1 MRSPNEQEGLH
12 GRFDENPGVSLSRR
26 FLFAFYGLLAG
37 DTALFLLL
45 FLLFPGIARAPEV
58 LVVYALV
65 FCRLGDYRAAC
76 RTGGPAALSVPL
88 ICAGA
93 IADRG
98 GAWADSIT
106 CNLSHARGN
115 KRGAQNV
122 PSRQQ
127 RNFLCDVY
135 AGFHD
140 VVYRLY
146 SFTAQAGCVAIRTQY
161 ETL

>member
-1 MRSPNEQEGLH
+1 MGVGSPSSV
-12 GRFDENPGVSLSRR
+12 RPVF
-26 FLFAFYGLLAG
+26 
-37 DTALFLLL
+37 
-45 FLLFPGIARAPEV
+45 
-58 LVVYALV
+58 
-65 FCRLGDYRAAC
+65 FCRLGDYRAPC

-88 ICAGA
+88 ILAGA

-106 CNLSHARGN
+106 CDLSHARGN

-127 RNFLCDVY
+127 RYFFFDDY

-146 SFTAQAGCVAIRTQY
+146 SFTAQAGCVAIRT
-161 ETL
+161 LRNPLASARNS